1 MHKVKLLFLLLIM
14 VIPLTAVPGCAQSCA
29 AQTEEYRATVDDLL
43 EEWED
48 ALAVAGST
56 SRISLAGPMAELQ
69 QIRREAGDI
78 EDVPECA
85 TAAHDLLLQAM
96 DDAIDAML
104 AFAAQEEDTRVTDLM
119 EIAANRYESF
129 NREYGRLAEEE

>member
-1 MHKVKLLFLLLIM
+1 MHKVIRLLFLFILIAA
-14 VIPLTAVPGCAQSCA
+14 PLTAVPGCAQSCA
-29 AQTEEYRATVDDLL
+29 DQTEEYRATVDDLL

-69 QIRREAGDI
+69 SIRREAGDI
-78 EDVPECA
+78 EGVPECA
-85 TAAHDLLLQAM
+85 ESAHDLLLKSM

-104 AFAAQEEDTRVTDLM
+104 AFAAQEEDSRVTDLM
-119 EIAANRYESF
+119 EIAGNRYESF
-129 NREYGRLAEEE
+129 NREYGRLTDK